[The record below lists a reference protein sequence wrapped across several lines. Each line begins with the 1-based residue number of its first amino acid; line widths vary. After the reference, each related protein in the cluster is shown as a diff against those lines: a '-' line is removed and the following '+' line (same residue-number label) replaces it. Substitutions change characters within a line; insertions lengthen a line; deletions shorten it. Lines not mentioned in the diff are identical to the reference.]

1 MARRAAPPHSGPA
14 YYTPGHLARTGG
26 GGGGGGPNGSLVDP
40 NESAWSRFLRTQVF
54 AADKLP
60 GNVNIVAGVG
70 LFVGGI
76 FVVRRWGELFVP
88 V

>member
-14 YYTPGHLARTGG
+14 YYTPAHLAR
-26 GGGGGGPNGSLVDP
+26 GGGGPNGGALVDP
-40 NESAWSRFLRTQVF
+40 HESAWSRFLRTQVF
-54 AADKLP
+54 APDKLP

-70 LFVGGI
+70 LFVAGI
-76 FVVRRWGELFVP
+76 VVVRRWGELFVP

>member
-14 YYTPGHLARTGG
+14 YYTPAQLARS
-26 GGGGGGPNGSLVDP
+26 GPLVDP
-40 NESAWSRFLRTQVF
+40 NESAWSRFLRTQIF
-54 AADKLP
+54 APDKLP
-60 GNVNIVAGVG
+60 GNANIVAGVG

-76 FVVRRWGELFVP
+76 VVVRRWGELFVP

>member
-14 YYTPGHLARTGG
+14 YYTPAHLARTS
-26 GGGGGGPNGSLVDP
+26 GPNGSLVDP
-40 NESAWSRFLRTQVF
+40 NETAWSRFLRTQVY
-54 AADKLP
+54 APDKLP
-60 GNVNIVAGVG
+60 GNINIAAGVG

-76 FVVRRWGELFVP
+76 FVLRRWGEMFVP

>member
-14 YYTPGHLARTGG
+14 YYTPAHLARS
-26 GGGGGGPNGSLVDP
+26 GGGPNGGALVDP
-40 NESAWSRFLRTQVF
+40 HESAWSRFLRTQVF
-54 AADKLP
+54 APDKLP

-70 LFVGGI
+70 LFVAGVV
-76 FVVRRWGELFVP
+76 VVRRWGELFVP

>member
-1 MARRAAPPHSGPA
+1 MARRGAPPNSGPS
-14 YYTPGHLARTGG
+14 YYTPAHLARSGA
-26 GGGGGGPNGSLVDP
+26 LIDP
-40 NESAWSRFLRTQVF
+40 NESAWSRFLRTQIF
-54 AADKLP
+54 AQDKLP
-60 GNVNIVAGVG
+60 GNINIVAGVG

>member
-14 YYTPGHLARTGG
+14 YYTPAQLARSGA
-26 GGGGGGPNGSLVDP
+26 PLVDP
-40 NESAWSRFLRTQVF
+40 NESAWTRFVRTQVF
-54 AADKLP
+54 APDKLP

-76 FVVRRWGELFVP
+76 FIVRRWGELFVP

>member
-1 MARRAAPPHSGPA
+1 MARRGAPPNSGPA
-14 YYTPGHLARTGG
+14 YYTPAQLARSGA
-26 GGGGGGPNGSLVDP
+26 NGTLIDP
-40 NESAWSRFLRTQVF
+40 NEGAWGRFLRTQVF
-54 AADKLP
+54 APDKLP

-76 FVVRRWGELFVP
+76 VIVRRWGELFVP

>member
-14 YYTPGHLARTGG
+14 YYTPAKLAHSGA
-26 GGGGGGPNGSLVDP
+26 LVDP
-40 NESAWSRFLRTQVF
+40 NEGAWSRFTRTQIF
-54 AADKLP
+54 APDKLP
-60 GNVNIVAGVG
+60 GNINIVAGVG

>member
-1 MARRAAPPHSGPA
+1 
-14 YYTPGHLARTGG
+14 
-26 GGGGGGPNGSLVDP
+26 
-40 NESAWSRFLRTQVF
+40 LRTQVF
-54 AADKLP
+54 APDKLP

>member
-14 YYTPGHLARTGG
+14 YYTPAHLARSGG
-26 GGGGGGPNGSLVDP
+26 ANGALVDP

-54 AADKLP
+54 APDKLP

>member
-1 MARRAAPPHSGPA
+1 MARRAAPPNSGPA
-14 YYTPGHLARTGG
+14 YYTPAQLARSS
-26 GGGGGGPNGSLVDP
+26 GPLVDP

-54 AADKLP
+54 APDKLP

-70 LFVGGI
+70 LFVGGVFI
-76 FVVRRWGELFVP
+76 VRRWGEMFVP

>member
-1 MARRAAPPHSGPA
+1 MARRGAPPNTGPA
-14 YYTPGHLARTGG
+14 YYTPAQLARNGG
-26 GGGGGGPNGSLVDP
+26 ANGMLIDP
-40 NESAWSRFLRTQVF
+40 NEGAWGRFLRTQVF
-54 AADKLP
+54 APEKLP

-76 FVVRRWGELFVP
+76 VIVRRWGELFVP

>member
-14 YYTPGHLARTGG
+14 YYTPAHLARN
-26 GGGGGGPNGSLVDP
+26 GGPSGSLVDP
-40 NESAWSRFLRTQVF
+40 NESAWSRFLRSQIF

-60 GNVNIVAGVG
+60 GNVNIVSGVG
-70 LFVGGI
+70 LFVGGVI
-76 FVVRRWGELFVP
+76 VVRRWGELFVP

>member
-1 MARRAAPPHSGPA
+1 MARRAAPPNSGPA
-14 YYTPGHLARTGG
+14 YYTPAHLAR
-26 GGGGGGPNGSLVDP
+26 GGGPNGSLVDS

-54 AADKLP
+54 APDKLS
-60 GNVNIVAGVG
+60 GNINIATGVG

>member
-1 MARRAAPPHSGPA
+1 MTRRAAPPNSGPA
-14 YYTPGHLARTGG
+14 YYTPGHLARSG
-26 GGGGGGPNGSLVDP
+26 NGNGALTDP
-40 NESAWSRFLRTQVF
+40 NEGAWGRFLRTQVF
-54 AADKLP
+54 APDKLP

-76 FVVRRWGELFVP
+76 FIVRRWGELFVP

>member
-14 YYTPGHLARTGG
+14 YYTPAHLARS
-26 GGGGGGPNGSLVDP
+26 GGPNGGALVDP

-54 AADKLP
+54 APDKLP

-70 LFVGGI
+70 LFVTGI
-76 FVVRRWGELFVP
+76 VVVRRWGEMFVP

>member
-14 YYTPGHLARTGG
+14 YYTPAHLARN
-26 GGGGGGPNGSLVDP
+26 GGGGGPNGSLVDA
-40 NESAWSRFLRTQVF
+40 NESAWARFLRTQVF
-54 AADKLP
+54 ASDKLP

-76 FVVRRWGELFVP
+76 VVVRRWGELFVP

>member
-1 MARRAAPPHSGPA
+1 MTRRAAPPNSGPA
-14 YYTPGHLARTGG
+14 YYTPAQLARSGG
-26 GGGGGGPNGSLVDP
+26 NGNGALVDT
-40 NESAWSRFLRTQVF
+40 NEGAWGRFLRTQVF
-54 AADKLP
+54 APDKLP

-76 FVVRRWGELFVP
+76 FIVRRWGELFVP

>member
-1 MARRAAPPHSGPA
+1 LKKKKDQLQMARRAAPPHSGPA
-14 YYTPGHLARTGG
+14 YFTPAQLSR
-26 GGGGGGPNGSLVDP
+26 GPLVDP

-54 AADKLP
+54 APDKLP

>member
-14 YYTPGHLARTGG
+14 YYTPAQLTRSGA
-26 GGGGGGPNGSLVDP
+26 PLVDP
-40 NESAWSRFLRTQVF
+40 SESAWSRFVRTQIF
-54 AADKLP
+54 APDKLP
-60 GNVNIVAGVG
+60 GNINIVAGVG

-76 FVVRRWGELFVP
+76 LVVRRWGELFVP

>member
-14 YYTPGHLARTGG
+14 YYTPAQLTRSGA
-26 GGGGGGPNGSLVDP
+26 PLVDP
-40 NESAWSRFLRTQVF
+40 NESAWSRFVRTQIL
-54 AADKLP
+54 APDKLP

-76 FVVRRWGELFVP
+76 LVVRRWGELFVP

>member
-1 MARRAAPPHSGPA
+1 MARRAAPPNSGPA
-14 YYTPGHLARTGG
+14 YYTPAHLARNGG
-26 GGGGGGPNGSLVDP
+26 AAGPNGSLVDA
-40 NESAWSRFLRTQVF
+40 NESAWGRFLRTQVF
-54 AADKLP
+54 ASDKLP

>member
-1 MARRAAPPHSGPA
+1 
-14 YYTPGHLARTGG
+14 
-26 GGGGGGPNGSLVDP
+26 VDP

-70 LFVGGI
+70 LFVGGV

>member
-1 MARRAAPPHSGPA
+1 MARRAAPPNSGPA
-14 YYTPGHLARTGG
+14 YYTPAHLARSGA
-26 GGGGGGPNGSLVDP
+26 NGSLVDP

-54 AADKLP
+54 APDKLP

-70 LFVGGI
+70 LFVSGI
-76 FVVRRWGELFVP
+76 FVVRRWGEMFVP

>member
-14 YYTPGHLARTGG
+14 YYTPAQLAR
-26 GGGGGGPNGSLVDP
+26 GPLVDP
-40 NESAWSRFLRTQVF
+40 NESAWSRFLRTQIF
-54 AADKLP
+54 APDKLP

-70 LFVGGI
+70 LFVGGV
-76 FVVRRWGELFVP
+76 FVLRRWGELFVP